1 LNNFYFSKNRFQRR
15 TGLCVL
21 YFLQGVPQGLIYF
34 ALIDWL
40 VSLGLSIKDIAI
52 ITAIASIPW
61 SLKFLIGPFIDTF
74 SKSEMGKR
82 RPWIIFSIF
91 ALSFV
96 FLVSSITIS
105 ENTLPVYIGLS
116 FFVAILFTSILDIAT
131 DGLAIDTLEEKERGL
146 VNGMMWASRTLGVS
160 LSAIFSA
167 YCLGQYGLN
176 QTMIFI
182 GLIIL
187 TLSIFPILQLE
198 NPEDKVL
205 SFRNLSY
212 QNNKIRVSIFELII
226 KMKDAV
232 LSKPIIFILV
242 FCLTANLASGIHYT
256 SISNLYINLTDWEH
270 SDLTKIRSY
279 GLFGG
284 VVAALLGGILS
295 DKHTPYPIII
305 TSQLVISVLALSVIF
320 FVELISINIVG
331 ILLLLA
337 FSFFGSFG
345 MTAAL
350 SLCMQF
356 SLPTASATM
365 FAVFMSARHFSRII
379 GESIAGTMDSFGLD
393 IKDIYLVMAILS
405 ILPLLFLIRVK
416 KLT

>member
-1 LNNFYFSKNRFQRR
+1 M
-15 TGLCVL
+15 GLCVL
-21 YFLQGVPQGLIYF
+21 YFLQGIPQGLIYF

-40 VSLGLSIKDIAI
+40 ASLGLSIKDIAI
-52 ITAIASIPW
+52 VTAIASIPW

-96 FLVSSITIS
+96 LLVSSLTIS

-146 VNGMMWASRTLGVS
+146 VNGMMWASRTLGIS

-167 YCLGQYGLN
+167 YCLDQYGLN
-176 QTMIFI
+176 QTMILV
-182 GLIIL
+182 GLIVL

-205 SFRNLSY
+205 SFRNLSS
-212 QNNKIRVSIFELII
+212 QNNMIKVNIFEIII
-226 KMKDAV
+226 KMKDAI
-232 LSKPIIFILV
+232 LSKPIIFILI
-242 FCLTANLASGIHYT
+242 FCLTTNLASGIHYT
-256 SISNLYINLTDWEH
+256 SISNLYINFTDWEH

-305 TSQLVISVLALSVIF
+305 TSQIVISVLALFVSF
-320 FVELISINIVG
+320 FAELNSINMVG

-337 FSFFGSFG
+337 FSFF
-345 MTAAL
+345 
-350 SLCMQF
+350 
-356 SLPTASATM
+356 
-365 FAVFMSARHFSRII
+365 
-379 GESIAGTMDSFGLD
+379 
-393 IKDIYLVMAILS
+393 
-405 ILPLLFLIRVK
+405 
-416 KLT
+416 